1 MPEFTKD
8 YFTETI
14 PNFEFLISKF
24 GKFNTVLEV
33 GSYQGRSA
41 CWMLQNLLSDSGQL
55 TCIDPFV
62 HQDPDPF
69 CCDFPTNGNPEIA
82 KRFWRNIDEFK
93 KTNQTV
99 ELMFQRSYPALADLI
114 VKQRFF
120 EFIYIDGNHSSPVVL
135 ADAVMCYGLLKPQ
148 GIMLFDDYTKIS
160 QDIYSGSQHGIDSF
174 CSVFGQHVSVLF
186 KNRQVAI
193 HKIK

>member
-14 PNFEFLISKF
+14 PNFEYLISKF
-24 GKFNTVLEV
+24 GKFNSVLEV

-41 CWMLQNLLSDSGQL
+41 CWMLQNLLLDHGNL
-55 TCIDPFV
+55 TCVDAFV

-69 CCDFPTNGNPEIA
+69 CCQFPTNGNPEIA

-93 KTNQTV
+93 KPAQV
-99 ELMFQRSYPALADLI
+99 VDLMFQRSYPALADLNT
-114 VKQRFF
+114 KQQLFDF
-120 EFIYIDGNHSSPVVL
+120 VYIDGNHLSPVVL

-148 GIMLFDDYTKIS
+148 GIMLFDDYTKVS
-160 QDIYSGSQHGIDSF
+160 QDQYSGPQLGIDSF
-174 CSVFGQHVSVLF
+174 LSVFGQRVSVLF
-186 KNRQVAI
+186 KNRQVAVQ
-193 HKIK
+193 KI